1 MKGLKPEDLTTH
13 LVFFL
18 LETAFTLRSAFG
30 GFLAGNSSALIVLT
44 LKQPQYTKYTRQQ
57 NTPAIFQT
65 H

>member
-30 GFLAGNSSALIVLT
+30 GFLAG
-44 LKQPQYTKYTRQQ
+44 K
-57 NTPAIFQT
+57 
-65 H
+65 